1 MGYVLRDGEREV
13 PEYLRTAFAKTCRFQ
28 DIVAEEHI
36 AGRTGND
43 ILRRCLD
50 RAKAEG
56 IQAALYNHPIGFFG
70 HSAGTIVG
78 LWDMQDGIGPMG
90 DFPLHYNTCYALEL
104 NTESEL
110 AEWDGQRVRFSAEE
124 SVAFTQD
131 GKLSYLFPGRE
142 TIIAI

>member
-1 MGYVLRDGEREV
+1 
-13 PEYLRTAFAKTCRFQ
+13 
-28 DIVAEEHI
+28 
-36 AGRTGND
+36 
-43 ILRRCLD
+43 
-50 RAKAEG
+50 
-56 IQAALYNHPIGFFG
+56 
-70 HSAGTIVG
+70 
-78 LWDMQDGIGPMG
+78 MQDGIGPMG